1 MNKPKILV
9 VDDEPSNVELIEGI
23 LSKDYEVIKAY
34 NGLEALIKVKETVPD
49 LILLDIMMPNT
60 NGYAVCRE
68 LKKNNETM
76 RIPVIMITALDKDKD
91 KMNAIE
97 SNADDFM
104 KKPIDINELRAKIKS
119 WLNIKKQGDFS
130 SDTSSNI
137 HVYKVF

>member
-9 VDDEPSNVELIEGI
+9 VDD
-23 LSKDYEVIKAY
+23 
-34 NGLEALIKVKETVPD
+34 GLEALIKVKETVPD
-49 LILLDIMMPNT
+49 LILLDIMMPNM

-68 LKKNNETM
+68 LKTNNETM

-97 SNADDFM
+97 SDADDFM

-137 HVYKVF
+137 HIYKVF

>member
-9 VDDEPSNVELIEGI
+9 VDDEPSNLELIEGI

-34 NGLEALIKVKETVPD
+34 NGLEALTKVKETVPD
-49 LILLDIMMPNT
+49 LILLDIMMPNM
-60 NGYAVCRE
+60 NGYTVCRE
-68 LKKNNETM
+68 LKTNNETM

-97 SNADDFM
+97 ST
-104 KKPIDINELRAKIKS
+104 

>member
-9 VDDEPSNVELIEGI
+9 VDDEPSNLELIEGI

-137 HVYKVF
+137 HIYKVF

>member
-9 VDDEPSNVELIEGI
+9 VDDEPSNLELIEGI

>member
-9 VDDEPSNVELIEGI
+9 VDDEPSNLELIEGI

-68 LKKNNETM
+68 LKTNNETM

-137 HVYKVF
+137 HIYKVF